1 MHSSQYRRVR
11 EIRPNVFLGVS
22 PHAQDN
28 PVLLEIVPWS
38 TDADQ
43 AWQAIIQS
51 DDCERHDEGV
61 VCVTALAPKSEE
73 AAPLGHVSP
82 SARPMPVDSH
92 ARAEGA
98 PEAVQ
103 RDYFGAEQGV
113 LSDVATALR
122 TPDASRTQRVSEPT
136 GIRGWISQHR
146 RLMVFAGGA
155 GLVIAIALAIGLP
168 RDSSAVSAVPLT
180 TPTNL
185 ASADSQL
192 DPMDSVVSEDDP
204 TQALELMLASG
215 SSEPMVANL
224 TDVLGTDGVRNIA
237 MFERSRNGDM
247 ALVDV
252 MGYAL
257 NGKVTR
263 ASVSM
268 QRDVTGW
275 RLRDVQSA

>member
-22 PHAQDN
+22 SHAQDN

-61 VCVTALAPKSEE
+61 VCVTALAPKSEQG
-73 AAPLGHVSP
+73 APIGKLPS
-82 SARPMPVDSH
+82 SARTVPVD
-92 ARAEGA
+92 AQAQQGGA
-98 PEAVQ
+98 PEALE

-113 LSDVATALR
+113 LHDVATALR
-122 TPDASRTQRVSEPT
+122 LPGASATQSVREST
-136 GIRGWISQHR
+136 GIRGWIGQRR
-146 RLMVFAGGA
+146 RLMAFAGGA

-168 RDSSAVSAVPLT
+168 RDSSASSTAPLA
-180 TPTNL
+180 TPSNL
-185 ASADSQL
+185 TPADSQI
-192 DPMDSVVSEDDP
+192 DPMGSAMSEDDP

-215 SSEPMVANL
+215 SSEPMVADL

-237 MFERSRNGDM
+237 MIERSRNGDM